1 MKQLIGGLVGGTFV
15 VLALGA
21 PAALRQSHL
30 RFNSTD
36 SVPIGLYEAEAER
49 APYAGF
55 CLSADTLRSALRA
68 GLELGRGECA
78 DGHQPILKTVYQAT
92 PETPITL
99 DAAGFLVGGV
109 RIPNTKP
116 KAMSRKGQPL
126 EHFAFGTYTSGLWA
140 ISGYNADSYDSR
152 YFGPVA
158 QECIQFYAKPLFV
171 L

>member
-1 MKQLIGGLVGGTFV
+1 MLAQLRRL
-15 VLALGA
+15 L
-21 PAALRQSHL
+21 PHR
-30 RFNSTD
+30 
-36 SVPIGLYEAEAER
+36 
-49 APYAGF
+49 
-55 CLSADTLRSALRA
+55 
-68 GLELGRGECA
+68 GRGECA
-78 DGHQPILKTVYQAT
+78 DGYQPILKTVYPAT

-158 QECIQFYAKPLFV
+158 QETIRFYAKPLFV

>member
-1 MKQLIGGLVGGTFV
+1 MKQLIVGLVGGTFV

-55 CLSADTLRSALRA
+55 CLSAETLRSALRA

-92 PETPITL
+92 PETP
-99 DAAGFLVGGV
+99 D
-109 RIPNTKP
+109 
-116 KAMSRKGQPL
+116 
-126 EHFAFGTYTSGLWA
+126 HFGCGWFSCGRRAYS
-140 ISGYNADSYDSR
+140 
-152 YFGPVA
+152 
-158 QECIQFYAKPLFV
+158 
-171 L
+171 